1 MITLKFDGK
10 IVEVKKNDAGLYC
23 LNDIFKA
30 SGSSM
35 VKSPSQWNRYIKS
48 DGGVNYAKKHSLA
61 SNNVNTPKKHNSES
75 SVVSGTKKH
84 SFTVISGKGRQ
95 GTYAD
100 EQAVYEYASW
110 ISPEFKKAVYEC
122 FTLAANGDGQGA
134 VDAAVSVAVPKALL
148 DNIDHYTD
156 MVQAAIGAWDT
167 KQGGK
172 YGKNA
177 YNIIWRH
184 IINKVCT
191 GTCTSELKLSFD
203 VKSVKDYLLKTK
215 NVKGLGAYL
224 ATVQMVLPMLEL
236 GLPYDTIKYMF
247 FRDDL
252 VESKKVA

>member
-30 SGSSM
+30 SGEGDGKKP
-35 VKSPSQWNRYIKS
+35 VKWYR
-48 DGGVNYAKKHSLA
+48 
-61 SNNVNTPKKHNSES
+61 
-75 SVVSGTKKH
+75 GTKM
-84 SFTVISGKGRQ
+84 SRLTIVPGKGKR

-110 ISPEFKKAVYEC
+110 ISPEFKDAVYEC

-134 VDAAVSVAVPKALL
+134 VDAAVSVAVPQTLL

-156 MVQAAIGAWDT
+156 MVQVAIGAWDT

-191 GTCTSELKLSFD
+191 GTCTSELKMSFD